1 MAAKKKTKAKKKPV
15 ARKKA
20 PAKKHTSAKAVHHS
34 PSSGHAASHHESS
47 VSMHWQKAKYTSLKE
62 FWPFYLNE
70 HAHKSNR
77 TLHFI
82 GSSLGLIILAVAL
95 ISAKYILIVPALV
108 SGYAFAW
115 FGHFFIEKNRPA
127 TFTYPLK
134 SFISDWRMWYCTF
147 MDKTEAEMQR
157 FGIRSK

>member
-1 MAAKKKTKAKKKPV
+1 MAAKKKSKAKKKPA

-20 PAKKHTSAKAVHHS
+20 PARKSSPAKRAHHA
-34 PSSGHAASHHESS
+34 PASGHAASHNEAATAF
-47 VSMHWQKAKYTSLKE
+47 HWQKSRYQTLKE

-77 TLHFI
+77 TLHFV
-82 GSSLGLIILAVAL
+82 GSSLGLVIFAVAL
-95 ISAKYILIVPALV
+95 ISSKYILILPALV

-115 FGHFFIEKNRPA
+115 IGHFFIEKNRPA

-134 SFISDWRMWYCTF
+134 SFVSDWRMWYCTF
-147 MDKTEAEMQR
+147 MDRTEAEMQR

>member
-1 MAAKKKTKAKKKPV
+1 MAAKKKTKTKKKPV

-20 PAKKHTSAKAVHHS
+20 AAKRHS
-34 PSSGHAASHHESS
+34 PPKSAQALNHAVSHHEASPS
-47 VSMHWQKAKYTSLKE
+47 HHWQKARYTSLKE

-70 HAHKSNR
+70 HAHRSNR
-77 TLHFI
+77 VLHFI
-82 GSSLGLIILAVAL
+82 GSSLGLVILAVAIL
-95 ISAKYILIVPALV
+95 STKYILIVPALV

-115 FGHFFIEKNRPA
+115 IGHFFIEKNRPA
-127 TFTYPLK
+127 TFTYPVK